1 MELIEDT
8 DFLMNSSII
17 DEISTYRSYPMSS
30 RGISQDVVD
39 HYNVKMSVDVNGKP
53 QSHFY
58 PYTINGELSAYK
70 ERKLPKEFRTHGDFK
85 NVELFGQQQSTSG
98 FTLVICE
105 GEIDA
110 LSVAQAYKEKYGRT
124 YSVVAVPSSS
134 STSCALAQRDWINS
148 FKTVVIMMDQDEA
161 GKKMSDFLG
170 KMIKPGKAKV
180 AKLPENDA
188 NATLLKHG

>member
-1 MELIEDT
+1 VKTNCENCGSSDANHVYNDDNPRSHCFSCGITVFLNERKPMELIEDT
-8 DFLMNSSII
+8 DFLMNSSMI
-17 DEISTYRSYPMSS
+17 DEINTYRSYPMTS

-39 HYNVKMSVDVNGKP
+39 HFNVKMSVDINGKP

-134 STSCALAQRDWINS
+134 STSSSL
-148 FKTVVIMMDQDEA
+148 
-161 GKKMSDFLG
+161 
-170 KMIKPGKAKV
+170 
-180 AKLPENDA
+180 
-188 NATLLKHG
+188 